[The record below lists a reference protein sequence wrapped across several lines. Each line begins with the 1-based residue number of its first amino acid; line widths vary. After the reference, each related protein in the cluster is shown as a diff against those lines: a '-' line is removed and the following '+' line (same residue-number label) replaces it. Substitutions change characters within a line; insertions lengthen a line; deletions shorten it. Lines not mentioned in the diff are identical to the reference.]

1 MCHPILGDTKVFL
14 TMFVRKK
21 KYPSGNVGVIVV
33 EKVCGKM
40 KELATIGIA
49 HSETE
54 VDSLVLKAKEWISNE
69 EARRHPRLDLFGEER
84 EACEREREEVLRVLS
99 RVENILLNG
108 CDLIL
113 DRVFDR
119 VGFNRI
125 EDDVFRKLVKAR
137 LSYPASKAATVEYLK
152 NHFDDDVDL
161 SKIYRYLDK
170 LSDRQHE
177 VVQDISVRHTAKL
190 FGGDIGVLFYDVT
203 TLYFEADHED
213 DLRKT
218 GFSKEGRH
226 SNPQIILGLLVS
238 LGGYPL
244 AYCIHEGNKYEGHTM
259 LPTID
264 EFVRKYGLENFI
276 VVADSGLMSNA
287 NITELESQGYKYI
300 IGAKIKNE
308 SAEVKQW
315 ILSQP
320 KADRQMT
327 EYDKG
332 GGRRLLVGYT
342 DDRARKDA
350 YNREKGIRRLE
361 KAYKRGTLTKDNINK
376 RGYNKFLSMDGE
388 VKVAVNYDRIA
399 EDTQWDGLKGYLTNT
414 TIPVEQVYSAYHN
427 LWHVE
432 RAFRIAKSK
441 IEIRPMFH
449 FTRRRIE
456 AHVCICFVALKVYKE
471 LERMLKVSDIKMS
484 VDKVLA
490 LAKTVTTIQ
499 IKLPLSKDVYTQTM
513 LMARHQRISKLFDE
527 DFWVTR

>member
-1 MCHPILGDTKVFL
+1 MY
-14 TMFVRKK
+14 VRKK
-21 KYPSGNVGVIVV
+21 KYPSGNIGIIVV
-33 EKVCGKM
+33 EKIGGRM

-49 HSETE
+49 YNDEE
-54 VDSLVLKAKEWISNE
+54 IEGFIVKAKEWIYHE
-69 EARRHPRLDLFGEER
+69 QERRHPRLDLFGEER
-84 EACEREREEVLRVLS
+84 AKCEAELHTAQRMLS
-99 RVENILLNG
+99 CITNITIDG
-108 CDLIL
+108 ADMIL
-113 DRVFDR
+113 DRVFDN

-125 EDDVFRKLVKAR
+125 EDDIFRKLVKAR

-152 NHFDDDVDL
+152 NHFDDDVSL

-170 LSDRQHE
+170 LSESQHNT
-177 VVQDISVRHTAKL
+177 VQDISVEHTREIL
-190 FGGDIGVLFYDVT
+190 GGSIGVLFYDVT

-226 SNPQIILGLLVS
+226 KNPQIILGLLVS
-238 LGGYPL
+238 IDGYPL

-259 LPTID
+259 LPVVT
-264 EFVRKYGLENFI
+264 EFVRKYNLENFI
-276 VVADSGLMSNA
+276 VVADSGLMNNDNIADLEA
-287 NITELESQGYKYI
+287 NGYKYI

-308 SAEVKQW
+308 SKIIKEW
-315 ILSQP
+315 ILEQP
-320 KADRQMT
+320 KKDCQMV

-332 GGRRLLVGYT
+332 NGQRLLVGYT
-342 DDRARKDA
+342 EKRARKDA

-376 RGYNKFLSMDGE
+376 RGYNKFLKIDGDL
-388 VKVAVNYDRIA
+388 KVTINYDKLV
-399 EDTQWDGLKGYLTNT
+399 EDAKWDGLKGYLTNT
-414 TIPVEQVYSAYHN
+414 DIPVQDVYTAYHN

-432 RAFRIAKSK
+432 KAFRIAKSK

-449 FTRRRIE
+449 FTRKRIE

-471 LERMLKVSDIKMS
+471 LERLLKLSAINMS

-490 LAKTVTTIQ
+490 LAQTIVTLQLTLPQNKTTI
-499 IKLPLSKDVYTQTM
+499 SKTM
-513 LMARHQRISKLFDE
+513 LMKRHQRIAPLFTD

>member
-1 MCHPILGDTKVFL
+1 MGDAKGFL

-21 KYPSGNVGVIVV
+21 KHRSGNVGVIVV
-33 EKVCGKM
+33 EKIGGKM
-40 KELATIGIA
+40 KELATIGVA

-54 VDSLVLKAKEWISNE
+54 VDNLVVKAKEWISKE

-84 EACEREREEVLRVLS
+84 EACEREREEVFRVLS
-99 RVENILLNG
+99 QVENILLNG

-113 DRVFDR
+113 DRTFDR
-119 VGFNRI
+119 IGFNRI
-125 EDDVFRKLVKAR
+125 DDDVFRKLVKAR
-137 LSYPASKAATVEYLK
+137 LAYPASKAATVEYLK

-161 SKIYRYLDK
+161 SKIYRYLDR
-170 LSDRQHE
+170 LSDHQHE
-177 VVQDISVRHTAKL
+177 LVQDISVRHTAKL
-190 FGGDIGVLFYDVT
+190 FGGNIGVLFYDVT
-203 TLYFEADHED
+203 TLYFEADYED
-213 DLRKT
+213 ELRKT

-259 LPTID
+259 LPAINA
-264 EFVRKYGLENFI
+264 FVSKYGI
-276 VVADSGLMSNA
+276 VDFVGVADSGLMNNSNIA
-287 NITELESQGYKYI
+287 DLESQGYKYI

-308 SAEVKQW
+308 SAEIKRW

-320 KADRQMT
+320 KADRQMV

-388 VKVAVNYDRIA
+388 VKVAINYDRIA
-399 EDTQWDGLKGYLTNT
+399 DDARWDGLKGYLTNT
-414 TIPVEQVYSAYHN
+414 AIPMEQVYSAYHN

-449 FTRRRIE
+449 FTRKRIE

-471 LERMLKVSDIKMS
+471 LERMLKMSDIKMS

-490 LAKTVTTIQ
+490 LSKTITTIQ
-499 IKLPLSKDVYTQTM
+499 IKLPLNKDVYTRTM
-513 LMARHQRISKLFDE
+513 VMERHQRIAKLFDE
-527 DFWVTR
+527 DFWVTQ